1 MTKLLK
7 YAVVPILCIAVCVTV
22 VFIVR
27 GTGKK
32 GGADVELLR
41 EGAGDEELAD
51 YAQTVLKLSLIHIL
65 PFGIS
70 GMYGFCEKLR
80 PRRIAVS
87 YTHLDVYK
95 RQCLGI

>member
-41 EGAGDEELAD
+41 EGAGDEE
-51 YAQTVLKLSLIHIL
+51 
-65 PFGIS
+65 
-70 GMYGFCEKLR
+70 
-80 PRRIAVS
+80 
-87 YTHLDVYK
+87 DVYK
-95 RQCLGI
+95 RQVSHAGRAAG